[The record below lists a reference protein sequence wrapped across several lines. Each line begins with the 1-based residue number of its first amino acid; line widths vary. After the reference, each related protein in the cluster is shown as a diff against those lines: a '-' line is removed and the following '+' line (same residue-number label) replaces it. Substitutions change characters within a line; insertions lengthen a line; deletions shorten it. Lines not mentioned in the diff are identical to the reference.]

1 MTPEVL
7 LFANS
12 SGLNAFPLPME
23 KQGEGSA
30 DQQGM
35 SYT

>member
-1 MTPEVL
+1 MTPEVS

-23 KQGEGSA
+23 KQGDGRA